1 METEELTVDPKRN
14 DLDLITKEHYK
25 KQMGAVKI
33 ILNFKKKGL
42 TAREIAMKVQLA
54 EYYIEMVIFRGE
66 EGMDKYWADMYKM
79 KKHDK

>member
-25 KQMGAVKI
+25 KQTGVVKT
-33 ILNFKKKGL
+33 ILNLKEKGL

-54 EYYIEMVIFRGE
+54 DYYIEMVVFRGE
-66 EGMDKYWADMYKM
+66 EGMNKYWREMYRM
-79 KKHDK
+79 TDT